1 MLDIAIWDIADQ
13 YNGLNTQI
21 VEMCKLLKDIS
32 KFTKMS
38 IETFERCTE
47 KWRALLQEKLRSIGM
62 YDEIINDI
70 ISSGYYMM
78 NQSDEIIYD
87 SFYGRR
93 YSISIEVLKKN
104 LQNNTQIFRPRGIQ
118 SIEVK
123 SIADAKIQIDK
134 FISKFNPEL
143 SNRWAY
149 RGENSI
155 FTFKRKFLNPW
166 ISNSNG
172 EERSLMPSH
181 WRGFRNDYMKRISYS
196 SRSIFQTIHADD
208 IIYDGIKDFR
218 NLSAKNYNKYGIHT
232 LSDLEDF
239 PEPENQEYFKRWQAH
254 KINPYNSPDMYYLE
268 QHYGFSTPCL
278 DITFDLAT
286 AMFFALNKYVEI
298 DRIKKVATYKPVDDI
313 SQSVVYVF
321 CFPSDIM
328 TSNDIIR
335 KFDVFSH
342 LEPLRP
348 LRQTCQQF
356 GTNMFNINE
365 PAAYI
370 ALQVRFSSD
379 FDLEGLPTQKDLIP
393 FADEDKFYAKL
404 LEMKSKDP
412 DIWGNITEYII

>member
-1 MLDIAIWDIADQ
+1 M
-13 YNGLNTQI
+13 
-21 VEMCKLLKDIS
+21 S
-32 KFTKMS
+32 K
-38 IETFERCTE
+38 ETFERYTE
-47 KWRALLQEKLRSIGM
+47 KWRDLLQEKLRSVGM
-62 YDEIINDI
+62 HDEIINDI
-70 ISSGYYMM
+70 VSSGYYMM

-93 YSISIEVLKKN
+93 YSISIQALKN
-104 LQNNTQIFRPRGIQ
+104 YLQSNTQTFRPRGIQ

-123 SIADAKIQIDK
+123 SITDAKNQIDN
-134 FISKFNPEL
+134 FISKFNPRL

-155 FTFKRKFLNPW
+155 FTFKRRFPNPW

-181 WRGFRNDYMKRISYS
+181 WRGFRNNYMKRVSAR
-196 SRSIFQTIHADD
+196 SRSIFQTIYADE

-218 NLSAKNYNKYGIHT
+218 NLHEKNYNRYGIHT

-254 KINPYNSPDMYYLE
+254 KINPYNSPDIYYLE

-286 AMFFALNKYVEI
+286 AMFFALNKYVETDKDQKI
-298 DRIKKVATYKPVDDI
+298 ATYMPVDDI

-321 CFPSDIM
+321 LFTSDIM

-379 FDLEGLPTQKDLIP
+379 FDLEGLPTQKYLFP

-404 LEMKSKDP
+404 LEMKRKYPND
-412 DIWGNITEYII
+412 WGDITEYIL

>member
-1 MLDIAIWDIADQ
+1 MR
-13 YNGLNTQI
+13 
-21 VEMCKLLKDIS
+21 KLLKDVS
-32 KFTKMS
+32 KCTKMS
-38 IETFERCTE
+38 IETFEKCTE
-47 KWRALLQEKLRSIGM
+47 KWRDILQEKLRSIGM
-62 YDEIINDI
+62 HDEIINDM

-93 YSISIEVLKKN
+93 YSISIEALKN
-104 LQNNTQIFRPRGIQ
+104 FLQSNPQIFSPRGIQ
-118 SIEVK
+118 AIEVK
-123 SIADAKIQIDK
+123 SIADAKKQIDK
-134 FISKFNPEL
+134 FISGFNPEL

-155 FTFKRKFLNPW
+155 FTFKRKFPNPW
-166 ISNSNG
+166 NSNSNG
-172 EERSLMPSH
+172 EERSLMSSH
-181 WRGFRNDYMKRISYS
+181 WRGFQNNYMKLVSYS

-218 NLSAKNYNKYGIHT
+218 NLSAKNSIKYGIHT

-254 KINPYNSPDMYYLE
+254 KINPYNSHDMYYLE

-298 DRIKKVATYKPVDDI
+298 DKDQKIATYKPVDDI

-321 CFPSDIM
+321 LFPSDIM

-342 LEPLRP
+342 LEPL
-348 LRQTCQQF
+348 
-356 GTNMFNINE
+356 N
-365 PAAYI
+365 
-370 ALQVRFSSD
+370 
-379 FDLEGLPTQKDLIP
+379 DL
-393 FADEDKFYAKL
+393 
-404 LEMKSKDP
+404 
-412 DIWGNITEYII
+412 